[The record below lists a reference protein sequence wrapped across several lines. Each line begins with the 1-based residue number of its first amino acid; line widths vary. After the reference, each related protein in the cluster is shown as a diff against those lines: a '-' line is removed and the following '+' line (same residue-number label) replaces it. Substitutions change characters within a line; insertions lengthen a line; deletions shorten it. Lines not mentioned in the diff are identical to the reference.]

1 MLRITLALLV
11 AAPLL
16 ADNQGAVQYFP
27 ADELAG
33 LTASL
38 ADALAKASKDQVPY
52 SHGTSPRH
60 LIDPADD
67 ANHYMDAIY
76 RTKSGLAESH
86 DVKADLYV
94 VFGGKGSVIVGGTMR
109 GKREMRHRP
118 GEWRAPKIEGGKTY
132 ALEKG
137 TVINIPSKTPHQII
151 LEDGNTITYLIIKV
165 IDK

>member
-1 MLRITLALLV
+1 MFSLTIALLAV
-11 AAPLL
+11 LPLM
-16 ADNQGAVQYFP
+16 ADNHGGVQYFP
-27 ADELAG
+27 ASDIEG
-33 LTASL
+33 LPDSL
-38 ADALAKASKDQVPY
+38 ADALAKAPKDQVPY
-52 SHGTSPRH
+52 SQGTSPRH
-60 LIDPADD
+60 LIDPDDD

-86 DVKADLYV
+86 DVKSDLYV
-94 VFGGKGSVIVGGTMR
+94 VVGGKGSVIVGGTMPGR
-109 GKREMRHRP
+109 REMARRP

-151 LEDGNTITYLIIKV
+151 LEDGNTIAYLIIKV